1 MSRRG
6 RLWGALLALWCALSF
21 ALTAHAESAEFERLD
36 TEHYTVEWAPGL
48 APSAR
53 RVSETLER
61 EHTRIYRE
69 LGAEAVGRTRVTVL
83 ESERDLLETARAR
96 HPGSAPP
103 EWAAGL
109 AYPGARAIYLRADV
123 SAQELETTAVHELS
137 HVAMGDLAGA
147 GGVPTW
153 FTEGVAVRQS
163 EPFALDRATILTQAA
178 MLDRLLRLDAL
189 ERGFPAGGGRAGL
202 AYAQSV
208 HFVGWLVETRGAQ
221 PFAALMRTLGEQRSP
236 NGGFEAAIE
245 KVYGEPLAELERRW
259 RDALSFWWGWMP
271 IVFLSSGAWLGAAAL
286 LVYAWRR
293 RTRERASRLRD
304 MAGLEA
310 VDMAEDIEIAHDL
323 RARGDLLDPYSGRPP
338 SIH

>member
-1 MSRRG
+1 MRCRG
-6 RLWGALLALWCALSF
+6 GLWGALLALWCALSF

-36 TEHYTVEWAPGL
+36 TEHYAVEWAPGL

-53 RVSETLER
+53 RVAETLER

-69 LGAEAVGRTRVTVL
+69 LGAEAVGQTRVTL
-83 ESERDLLETARAR
+83 LGNERDLLETARAR

-109 AYPGARAIYLRADV
+109 AYPGVRAIYLRADV

-163 EPFALDRATILTQAA
+163 EPFAVDRATTLTQAA

-189 ERGFPAGGGRAGL
+189 ERGFPEGGARAGL

-208 HFVGWLVETRGAQ
+208 HFVGWLIETRGAQ
-221 PFAALMRTLGEQRSP
+221 PFSALMRALSQARGDPR
-236 NGGFEAAIE
+236 GFEGSIE
-245 KVYGEPLAELERRW
+245 RVYGEPLSALERRW

-271 IVFLSSGAWLGAAAL
+271 IVVLSSGAWVGAAAL

-293 RTRERASRLRD
+293 RIRERVARLRD

-310 VDMAEDIEIAHDL
+310 VDLAEDIEIAHDL
-323 RARGDLLDPYSGRPP
+323 RPRRDLLDPYGGRPP

>member
-96 HPGSAPP
+96 HPGSTPP

-293 RTRERASRLRD
+293 RTRERASRLRAL
-304 MAGLEA
+304 AGLEA